1 MSERAQWGSKFGFI
15 LAAAGS
21 AVGLGNIWKFPYITG
36 TNGGGWFVLIY
47 LACILLVGLPILVAE
62 IAIGRAAQAQPVV
75 AFERLKGRPSGW
87 SMIGWMGLVAS
98 FLILSFYIVVAG
110 WSVDYTVKHLVD
122 FGRPVHEAAVEQSLE
137 YEATT
142 PIDEMR
148 QTLLDARIAKLA
160 APGIAAARNL
170 VAPSVLERSETAR
183 AALEG
188 TDDTD
193 IPRTDRLRILLS
205 DPDLAAAVATYDRT
219 VAPAITL
226 AEAEAA
232 AEARSELLRLTDQ
245 EVRERASERYRRG
258 LIAEQMG
265 AKFGALATDGWTS
278 SFWAVLFMFVTIAIV
293 ATGVGSGI
301 EAACRVLMPLL
312 LAMIV
317 GMVIF
322 AATMPGFAEGVA
334 FVFKPDAT
342 ALKPSGVLE
351 ALGHAF
357 FTLSLGM
364 GALITYGS
372 YQRSGTP
379 IFGQALWIAGLDTAI
394 ALLACMM
401 MFPIV
406 FSFGQDPAAGPG
418 LVFISMPLAFA
429 EMGSVGIL
437 LGAVFFFLL
446 AIAALTSAISL
457 LEVAASYFIDR
468 WNWSRPRAAI
478 TIGGVI
484 LAVGVLVAFSMTEG
498 FLLSSW
504 NDGFG
509 MSLFDTFDFVASNW
523 LLPTGGLLIALYT
536 GWFLPKR
543 FRQAEVASESP
554 ILAAGWLFL
563 LRFVAPGMVLLVLA
577 QKIGLYDA
585 NELLHSVWH

>member
-1 MSERAQWGSKFGFI
+1 MSERAQWGSRFGFI

-75 AFERLKGRPSGW
+75 AFERLKGRPTGW
-87 SMIGWMGLVAS
+87 SIIGWMGLVAS

-122 FGRPVHEAAVEQSLE
+122 FGRPVHETAVAKSLE

-142 PIDEMR
+142 PVAEMR
-148 QTLLDARIAKLA
+148 QTLLDERAAKLA
-160 APGIAAARNL
+160 APGIAAARNR
-170 VAPSVLERSETAR
+170 VAPSVLTHRGELV
-183 AALEG
+183 AALDATNDSDVAPE
-188 TDDTD
+188 T
-193 IPRTDRLRILLS
+193 RLAVLLR
-205 DPDLAAAVATYDRT
+205 DPELAAAVETYDRE
-219 VAPAITL
+219 VAPEI
-226 AEAEAA
+226 AA
-232 AEARSELLRLTDQ
+232 AEELAQREATDEILALSDD
-245 EVRERASERYRRG
+245 EVRARATERYRRN
-258 LIAEQMG
+258 LIGEEMG

-278 SFWAVLFMFVTIAIV
+278 TFWAVLFMLVTISIV
-293 ATGVGSGI
+293 ATGVGRGI
-301 EAACRVLMPLL
+301 EAACRILMPLL
-312 LAMIV
+312 LVMIV

-322 AATMPGFAEGVA
+322 ASTMPGFVEGIS

-372 YQRSGTP
+372 YQRSGGP
-379 IFGQALWIAGLDTAI
+379 IFGQAAWIAGLDTAI

-429 EMGSVGIL
+429 EMGSAGIL

-468 WNWSRPRAAI
+468 WNWSRPRAAV

-484 LAVGVLVAFSMTEG
+484 LAVGVMVAFSMTDG

-523 LLPTGGLLIALYT
+523 MLPTGGLLIAVYT

-543 FRQAEVASESP
+543 LRTAEVASEAP
-554 ILAAGWLFL
+554 VLAIGWLFL
-563 LRFVAPGMVLLVLA
+563 LRFVAPAMVLLVLA

>member
-1 MSERAQWGSKFGFI
+1 MSERAHWGSRFGFI

-62 IAIGRAAQAQPVV
+62 IAIGRAAQAQPVI
-75 AFERLKGRPSGW
+75 AFERLKGRPTGW
-87 SMIGWMGLVAS
+87 SIIGWMGLVAS

-122 FGRPVHEAAVEQSLE
+122 FGRPIREAAITESLE
-137 YEATT
+137 YEAVT
-142 PIDEMR
+142 PIEEMR
-148 QTLLDARIAKLA
+148 QTLFDARVEKLS
-160 APGIAAARNL
+160 APGIAAARNR
-170 VAPSVLERSETAR
+170 VAPSVLAR
-183 AALEG
+183 YDAVKNAMEG
-188 TDDTD
+188 TNDTD
-193 IPRTDRLRILLS
+193 VPTEVRLAILLS
-205 DPDLAAAVATYDRT
+205 DPEMAVAVEAYDRE
-219 VAPAITL
+219 VAPGIAL
-226 AEAEAA
+226 AKAEAA
-232 AEARSELLRLTDQ
+232 ETARSELLEMPDH
-245 EVRERASERYRRG
+245 EVRERVTERFRRS
-258 LIAEQMG
+258 LIGDQMG
-265 AKFGALATDGWTS
+265 ARFGGLATDGWTS
-278 SFWAVLFMFVTIAIV
+278 TFWAILFMLMTIAIV
-293 ATGVGSGI
+293 AAGVGKGI
-301 EAACRVLMPLL
+301 EAACRVLMPMLL
-312 LAMIV
+312 VMIV

-322 AATMPGFAEGVA
+322 ASTMPGFAEGIA
-334 FVFKPDAT
+334 FVFKPDAS

-372 YQRSGTP
+372 YQRPGSP
-379 IFGQALWIAGLDTAI
+379 IFGQAVWIAGLDTAI

-429 EMGSVGIL
+429 EMGSAGIL
-437 LGAVFFFLL
+437 LGAVFFLLL

-468 WNWSRPRAAI
+468 WEWSRPRAAI

-484 LAVGVLVAFSMTEG
+484 LGVGVLVAFSMTDD
-498 FLLSSW
+498 FILRSW
-504 NDGFG
+504 TEGFG

-523 LLPTGGLLIALYT
+523 MLPTGGLLIAIYT

-543 FRQAEVASESP
+543 LRAAELASESP

-563 LRFVAPGMVLLVLA
+563 LRFIAPAMVLLVLA

-585 NELLHSVWH
+585 NEVLHSVWH